1 MNRRELLKWMAITG
15 GAAAAPSWV
24 WASGGTLPNGRR
36 LVTIFLRGAAD
47 GLTVCAPLGSPHYF
61 DARPTLAVP
70 ETDALDLDGYFA
82 MHPAASG
89 LKALFDSGDLAI
101 VHASGLTTAQRSHF
115 AAQSAMEQGIDSV
128 DLPPGTGWMSRY
140 LESLHLDS
148 PLAAVS
154 LDTAVPQAMAGTDS
168 VLAVGAID
176 QFSLQLDDQAQWAL
190 ARAYS
195 RDPLLDPTAHAALT
209 AADALEPVADL
220 SPGENYPAGPLGT
233 ALADTARLIRADSG
247 LVAAGLN
254 SGGWDHHDDQSD
266 RIEPLLGELGD
277 ALTAFRNDLGAEWA
291 NTTVVIQ
298 TEFGRRVRE
307 NAALGTDHGH
317 GGVLLVAGG
326 GVNGGRVYADWPGLA
341 PGDLSA
347 GEDLAVTTDYRQ
359 VLTEMFTLQFGV
371 ADSSGIFEGFSP
383 GPWMG
388 IFSPSAPS
396 AQAMS
401 DRSLHSIHAAAP
413 GGASSQTPSRKKVRY
428 DDAIEIPRLPRGQGI
443 LRAG

>member
-1 MNRRELLKWMAITG
+1 MDRRELLKWMAITG
-15 GAAAAPSWV
+15 GAAAAPRWV
-24 WASGGTLPNGRR
+24 WAAGGTLPNGRR

-47 GLTVCAPLGSPHYF
+47 GLTVCAPMGSPHYF
-61 DARPTLAVP
+61 DARPTLALS
-70 ETDALDLDGYFA
+70 EADALDLDGYFA
-82 MHPAASG
+82 MHPAATG
-89 LKALFDSGDLAI
+89 LKSLFDSGDLAI
-101 VHASGLTTAQRSHF
+101 VHASGLATAQRSHF
-115 AAQSAMEQGIDSV
+115 AAQSAMEQGIDSI

-140 LESLHLDS
+140 LDDLHLES

-168 VLAVGAID
+168 VLAVGSID
-176 QFSLQLDDQAQWAL
+176 QFSLQLDEHAQWAL
-190 ARAYS
+190 ARAYA
-195 RDPLLDPTAHAALT
+195 RDPLLDPTANAALT

-220 SPGENYPAGPLGT
+220 PPGENYPNGPLGA

-247 LVAAGLN
+247 LVAAGMN
-254 SGGWDHHDDQSD
+254 SGGWDHHDDQAD
-266 RIEPLLGELGD
+266 RIEPLLAELGD
-277 ALTAFRNDLGAEWA
+277 ALTAFRNDLGDEWA
-291 NTTVVIQ
+291 RTTVVIQ

-359 VLTEMFTLQFGV
+359 VLAEMFAIQYGL

-388 IFSPSAPS
+388 IFSPGAASG
-396 AQAMS
+396 QATS
-401 DRSLHSIHAAAP
+401 SRTTRSIHP
-413 GGASSQTPSRKKVRY
+413 TVLGGSSSKTPSQPMPQRA
-428 DDAIEIPRLPRGQGI
+428 AIEIPALPEGAHGF
-443 LRAG
+443 RAG